1 MGKKTLGKKPWVKQ
15 DTPAV
20 LSGQTL
26 GEQCRNGLIQ
36 VGLVG
41 LRQCL
46 NLLHQFAVQLDGKW
60 HQTLFLIQFALF
72 AACGCRVGGRTK
84 AIRRTSLTHFAVEFK
99 SGVFGDVGSFH
110 GIFLSIDGYLGP
122 SWPQTADS
130 ISHAAY
136 NRCLNFIRVLP
147 MALKATIYKA
157 DLQVADM
164 DRHYYA
170 DHALTIARHPSES
183 DERMMARVLMY
194 ALYAQEGI
202 AFTKGLFDVDEPEV
216 WVKDLTG
223 EIKLW
228 IDIGQPDDA
237 RLRKACGRA
246 DQVVVLCY
254 SSSSYV
260 WWKQIESK
268 LARLN
273 NLTVL
278 QLPAETSQELA
289 ALVER
294 TMQLQCMVQDGEVW
308 ISTEGARVQVE
319 LKSLKAGVK

>member
-1 MGKKTLGKKPWVKQ
+1 
-15 DTPAV
+15 
-20 LSGQTL
+20 
-26 GEQCRNGLIQ
+26 
-36 VGLVG
+36 
-41 LRQCL
+41 
-46 NLLHQFAVQLDGKW
+46 
-60 HQTLFLIQFALF
+60 
-72 AACGCRVGGRTK
+72 
-84 AIRRTSLTHFAVEFK
+84 
-99 SGVFGDVGSFH
+99 
-110 GIFLSIDGYLGP
+110 
-122 SWPQTADS
+122 
-130 ISHAAY
+130 
-136 NRCLNFIRVLP
+136 

-237 RLRKACGRA
+237 RLRKASGRA

-254 SSSSYV
+254 SSSSEV

-268 LARLN
+268 LTRLN

-278 QLPAETSQELA
+278 QLPAETSQELT

-308 ISTEGARVQVE
+308 ISTEGARVQVA
-319 LKSLKAGVK
+319 LKVLKAATQ